1 MGCSAYRSRVIVRF
15 GKRSTRSVPNLF
27 HKVMPMSSNPVLAE
41 YVRVS
46 KYALHV
52 GRRRETWLEQVDRV
66 FGMHADRYGA
76 TLDDISD
83 QVGHARGMMLDM
95 MALGSQRILQFGG
108 TPVLR
113 RNQRV
118 YNCTVSHA
126 NRPRFFQEAFHLL
139 LCGCGVGFS
148 VQRHHV
154 ARLPRI
160 AAPRGPEAV
169 FQIPDTI
176 EGWAD
181 AFGVLLSS
189 YFDRDQP
196 FPEYAGRH
204 VHFDASMV
212 RPKGAPISSGSKA
225 PGPEPLLKALASAR
239 LLLDR
244 VVGTM
249 GEVIG
254 IREISDELS
263 VPMIGQG
270 RDVLTP
276 IDVFDLVMFAADA
289 VLSGGVRRSATIALF
304 SADDVEMVEAK
315 AKDLW
320 WDYEPQR
327 KRANISAVLLRRSTD
342 FEEFSALVART
353 KGWGEPG
360 FIWTDDLELV
370 CNPCVEIGMW
380 PCLEVPAPTGT
391 KGVNPWAV
399 QLSLA
404 VQYDLLAG
412 SVSGVEVRNG
422 TARLPGWQMC
432 NLATMNGSAAT
443 SPALFFEMCR
453 AAATLGT
460 LQAGYTR
467 FDYLGHI
474 TEAIVRKEALL
485 GVSVTGMMDQPD
497 VLFDPAVLEEGAAIV
512 KATNETVALALGI
525 NPAARTTCVKP
536 EGKSSLILDTLA
548 AGIHPW
554 HSKRG
559 IRHVRASI
567 LETPF
572 QHLKTANPHAVF
584 ELAASDPNRLN
595 TQVIAFPFEAP
606 DGALTAASVSARD
619 LLEKVILVRR
629 HWVEP
634 GTRPERCVRPWL
646 RHNVSNTITVEVDE
660 WDAITR
666 FIFDNRE
673 DFAGVAMMP
682 ASGDKFYDLA
692 PNVAV
697 YTPEEQVTLYG
708 AEAYAEALALVED
721 LPASFGDLWVACTRA
736 TGGLGRVVAETT
748 WIQMYTRFA
757 TRRFDGNLRKA
768 EVCVKDAELW
778 DRYVH
783 IRDNFV
789 AVDWSTMDEDDDVDF
804 VSMAGACD
812 GTRCEIDLSKWTET
826 HARP

>member
-1 MGCSAYRSRVIVRF
+1 MA
-15 GKRSTRSVPNLF
+15 
-27 HKVMPMSSNPVLAE
+27 SNPVLAE

-46 KYALHV
+46 KYALHI
-52 GRRRETWLEQVDRV
+52 GQRRETWPEQVDRV
-66 FGMHADRYGA
+66 FDMHATRYGEEA
-76 TLDDISD
+76 IESVRA
-83 QVGHARGMMLDM
+83 QVDHAYGMMLDM

-118 YNCTVSHA
+118 YNCTVSHC

-154 ARLPRI
+154 ARLPRVV
-160 AAPRGPEAV
+160 APQGPSVV

-189 YFDRDQP
+189 YFVRDQP
-196 FPEYAGRH
+196 FPEYAGRR
-204 VHFDASMV
+204 VTFDASLV

-225 PGPEPLLKALASAR
+225 PGPAPLLRALESAR

-244 VVGTM
+244 VVGTL

-254 IREISDELS
+254 IRTISDELS

-270 RDVLTP
+270 RDALRP
-276 IDVFDLVMFAADA
+276 IDAFDLVMFAADA

-304 SADDVEMVEAK
+304 SADDIEMIEAK
-315 AKDLW
+315 AADRW
-320 WDYEPQR
+320 WDFEPQR
-327 KRANISAVLLRRSTD
+327 KRANISAVLLRQSTD
-342 FEEFSALVART
+342 FATFSGLVART

-360 FIWTDDLELV
+360 FIFTDDLELV

-380 PCLEVPAPTGT
+380 PCLEVNAPAPRPEA
-391 KGVNPWAV
+391 NPWAV
-399 QLSLA
+399 QLALA
-404 VQYDLLAG
+404 VEHGLFPG
-412 SVSGVEVRNG
+412 SASGVEVRNG

-432 NLATMNGSAAT
+432 NLTTMNGSACVT
-443 SPALFFEMCR
+443 PELFFGACR

-460 LQAGYTR
+460 LQAGYTT
-467 FDYLGHI
+467 FEYLGHI

-497 VLFDPAVLEEGAAIV
+497 VLFDPAVLEAGAAIV
-512 KATNETVALALGI
+512 KAVNEEVALALGI

-567 LETPF
+567 LEAPF
-572 QHLKTANPHAVF
+572 QHLKAVNPHAVF
-584 ELAASDPNRLN
+584 ELGPSDPNRDN

-606 DGALTAASVSARD
+606 DGALTANEVTARD
-619 LLEKVILVRR
+619 LLERVILVRR

-646 RHNVSNTITVEVDE
+646 RHNVSNTITVQPDE
-660 WDAITR
+660 WDEVTR
-666 FIFDNRE
+666 FIFDNRD
-673 DFAGVAMMP
+673 DFAGVAMLP

-697 YTPEEQVTLYG
+697 HTPDEQVAMYG
-708 AEAYAEALALVED
+708 AATVREAVALVQD
-721 LPASFGDLWVACTRA
+721 LPASFAGLWPAV
-736 TGGLGRVVAETT
+736 GRVVNTGATVEALTT
-748 WIQMYTRFA
+748 GTVEECEWMGRFIDFA
-757 TRRFDGNLRKA
+757 MVRCGDGTPNVTSAALRAA
-768 EVCVKDAELW
+768 EVRVKDAELW
-778 DRYVH
+778 ARYTH
-783 IRDNFV
+783 IKDNFV
-789 AVDWSTMDEDDDVDF
+789 PVDWSTLNEVEDGVDHLGN
-804 VSMAGACD
+804 SGACD
-812 GTRCEIDLSKWTET
+812 GTRCELDLSQWMTEPT
-826 HARP
+826 A

>member
-1 MGCSAYRSRVIVRF
+1 
-15 GKRSTRSVPNLF
+15 
-27 HKVMPMSSNPVLAE
+27 MSSNPVLAE
-41 YVRVS
+41 YVRIS

-52 GRRRETWLEQVDRV
+52 GRRRETWPEQVDRV
-66 FGMHADRYGA
+66 RTMHTDRYGDA
-76 TLDDISD
+76 LEAVRP
-83 QVGHARGMMLDM
+83 QVDHAFEMMLDM
-95 MALGSQRILQFGG
+95 KALGSQRILQFGG
-108 TPVLR
+108 KPVLR

-118 YNCTVSHA
+118 YNCTVSHC

-154 ARLPRI
+154 ARLPRL
-160 AAPRGPEAV
+160 AAPRGGEAV

-181 AFGVLLSS
+181 SFGVLLSS
-189 YFDRDQP
+189 YFTRDQP

-204 VHFDASMV
+204 VHFDASLV

-225 PGPEPLLKALASAR
+225 PGPGPLLKALASAR

-276 IDVFDLVMFAADA
+276 IDAFDLVMFAADA

-315 AKDLW
+315 AKDRW
-320 WDYEPQR
+320 WDFEPQR

-342 FEEFSALVART
+342 FDEFAALVART

-380 PCLEVPAPTGT
+380 PCLEVPAPTGA
-391 KGVNPWAV
+391 KGVNPWAI

-404 VQYDLLAG
+404 VKYDLLAG
-412 SVSGVEVRNG
+412 SVSGVDVRNG

-432 NLATMNGSAAT
+432 NLATMNGSVADT
-443 SPALFFEMCR
+443 PAKFWEMCR

-474 TEAIVRKEALL
+474 TEAIVQKEALL

-497 VLFDPAVLEEGAAIV
+497 VLFDPATLEEGARIV
-512 KATNETVALALGI
+512 KETNETVALALGL

-559 IRHVRASI
+559 IRHVRASV
-567 LETPF
+567 LEAPLR
-572 QHLKTANPHAVF
+572 HLKAQNPHAVY
-584 ELAASDPNRLN
+584 ELSASDPNRLN

-634 GTRPERCVRPWL
+634 GTRPERCVRQWL
-646 RHNVSNTITVEVDE
+646 RHNVSNTITVEADE

-666 FIFDNRE
+666 FIYDHRE

-697 YTPEEQVTLYG
+697 YTPDEQVALYG
-708 AEAYAEALALVED
+708 VTAHTEALALVGD
-721 LPASFGDLWVACTRA
+721 LPASFRDLWVACTTA
-736 TGGLGRVVAETT
+736 AGGLGRVVAETG
-748 WIQMYTRFA
+748 WIQQYTAFA
-757 TRRFDGNLRKA
+757 QKHFGGNLREA

-778 DRYVH
+778 GRYIH

-789 AVDWSTMDEDDDVDF
+789 AVDWSTLDEDDDVDF
-804 VSMAGACD
+804 VANAGGCD
-812 GTRCEIDLSKWTET
+812 GPTCDVDWENFQG
-826 HARP
+826 A